1 MLVSA
6 SVHDK
11 FEKLF
16 ADAVKIQQRTA
27 LGRSAV
33 GRDAFAVLLE
43 FVQEIE
49 EGLFDF
55 EDLVCKA
62 FVVTK

>member
-1 MLVSA
+1 MRPGGQPALLVSA

-16 ADAVKIQQRTA
+16 ADAVKIEQRTA

-43 FVQEIE
+43 WACLISRTWFA
-49 EGLFDF
+49 
-55 EDLVCKA
+55 KPS
-62 FVVTK
+62 